1 MSGGSFDYL
10 CEVASLKELL
20 ENKDGITG
28 TAAVLRDRGHEAAA
42 AETEAILSELAAMEA
57 YVLARVERLRDVWK
71 AAEWV
76 VSGDWSEDD
85 LAEDVR
91 TLDAAPPFMDT
102 LRIDTATGRIVK

>member
-10 CEVASLKELL
+10 CEVTSLKELL

-28 TAAVLRDRGHEAAA
+28 TAAALRERGHKAAA
-42 AETEAILSELAAMEA
+42 TETEALLPELAAIED
-57 YVLARVERLRDVWK
+57 YVLARVERLRGVWK

-76 VSGDWSEDD
+76 ASGDWSDDD
-85 LAEDVR
+85 LAEDVCS
-91 TLDAAPPFMDT
+91 LEAAPPFMDT